1 MTIYYLLLPSMLL
14 PIIASQF
21 TSFVLRLSLDV
32 STESIV
38 DSSSNV
44 SCTAEIRMF

>member
-1 MTIYYLLLPSMLL
+1 MLL

-38 DSSSNV
+38 DSSS
-44 SCTAEIRMF
+44 SCTAEIRMFNTGNTHD